1 MKLKIEDDFSGIKSY
16 KGTING
22 KWILLE
28 HEPKNNTL
36 TFAFDDIDFDQ
47 SQLDFKLEVEDQQ
60 GNSSNYETMVFR
72 KAKVVKK

>member
-1 MKLKIEDDFSGIKSY
+1 
-16 KGTING
+16 
-22 KWILLE
+22 LLE

-60 GNSSNYETMVFR
+60 GNSSTYETTVFR
-72 KAKVVKK
+72 KAKAVKK